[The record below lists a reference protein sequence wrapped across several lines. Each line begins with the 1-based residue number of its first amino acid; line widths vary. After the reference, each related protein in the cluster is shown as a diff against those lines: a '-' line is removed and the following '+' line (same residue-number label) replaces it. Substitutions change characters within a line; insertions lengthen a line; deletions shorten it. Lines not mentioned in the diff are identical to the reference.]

1 MGSKDEFLKHL
12 GVRQETQQSIVTVCM
27 KKNFKRDIR
36 SLDEVFDY
44 LEGFI
49 SSNRL
54 NESTAFVLKFAV
66 EELFTNMVKHNA
78 SGPSEISI
86 GLTVEPEKLLVR
98 LVDRENFPFDVTKP
112 DSADVDLGEEQRRPG
127 GLGLYLTKRMVDK
140 IDFEHVGDQSIITFT
155 LDTGK

>member
-1 MGSKDEFLKHL
+1 
-12 GVRQETQQSIVTVCM
+12 M
-27 KKNFKRDIR
+27 KKSFKRDIR

-44 LEGFI
+44 LESFI

-86 GLTVEPEKLLVR
+86 GLTVEAEKLLVR
-98 LVDRENFPFDVTKP
+98 LIDRENFPFDVTKL
-112 DSADVDLGEEQRRPG
+112 DTADVDLGEEQRHPG
-127 GLGLYLTKRMVDK
+127 GLGLYLTKKMVDK
-140 IDFEHVGDQSIITFT
+140 IDFEHVGDQSIITLT
-155 LDTGK
+155 LATGK